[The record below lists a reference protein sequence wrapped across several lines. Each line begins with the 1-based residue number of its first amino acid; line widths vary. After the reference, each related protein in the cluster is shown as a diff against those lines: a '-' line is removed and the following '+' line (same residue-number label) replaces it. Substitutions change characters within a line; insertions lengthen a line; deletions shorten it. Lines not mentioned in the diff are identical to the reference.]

1 MKRFL
6 ICLALAAAACG
17 GESTS
22 APPPKPTIS
31 GTWNGVSVLQ
41 PTSLTLLETNG
52 TVTGT
57 GIISGTPVG
66 VRALTVSGIFTSLD
80 FSLTLSSG
88 TAQPIN
94 FKGKLNTAAPHWDV
108 RRLRIQR
115 GDGHPDEAD
124 TGSIRVALIPCCAQI
139 SGVIAAARQRAQRHP
154 RTGKVRHSDEQPP
167 CACAGGCFVSP
178 SGRSSWVIYLAK

>member
-17 GESTS
+17 GESTT
-22 APPPKPTIS
+22 APPPKPTIT

-94 FKGKLNTAAPHWDV
+94 FKGKLNTATPPQLIGTFVGSGFSGETVILTKQIQGALG
-108 RRLRIQR
+108 LR
-115 GDGHPDEAD
+115 
-124 TGSIRVALIPCCAQI
+124 
-139 SGVIAAARQRAQRHP
+139 
-154 RTGKVRHSDEQPP
+154 
-167 CACAGGCFVSP
+167 
-178 SGRSSWVIYLAK
+178 